1 MNVNFKTMTSNVILL
16 MVTIGVTLFSSMS
29 AYANPQVTMQQER
42 AAHPNLVKA
51 IDELKAA
58 LKALEAAPDNFG
70 GNKAIA
76 IANIKQS
83 IHSLKKALYYR
94 LNMSDADIDKTQ

>member
-1 MNVNFKTMTSNVILL
+1 MNVSFRTMTSIGILATV
-16 MVTIGVTLFSSMS
+16 MIGGASMPV
-29 AYANPQVTMQQER
+29 YANPPSTIQEER

-51 IDELKAA
+51 IDEMKAA
-58 LKALEAAPDNFG
+58 LKDLEAAPDNFG

-76 IANIKQS
+76 IDNIKQG

-94 LNMSDADIDKTQ
+94 LNMSDTEIDKAQ